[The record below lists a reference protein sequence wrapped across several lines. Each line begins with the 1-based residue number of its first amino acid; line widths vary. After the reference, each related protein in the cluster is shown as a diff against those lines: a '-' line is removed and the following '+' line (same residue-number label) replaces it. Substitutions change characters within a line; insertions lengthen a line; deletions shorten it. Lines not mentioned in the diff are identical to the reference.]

1 MITISAQVPDDL
13 NNSLQFVAK
22 TLERSKSFIIIKAI
36 EEYIREQLE
45 DIEDAEED
53 LIRKNNPNR
62 TFYTS
67 EEVQKILE
75 ERLHV

>member
-1 MITISAQVPDDL
+1 MFP
-13 NNSLQFVAK
+13 
-22 TLERSKSFIIIKAI
+22 KSFIIIKAI

-45 DIEDAEED
+45 DIEDAEEA
-53 LIRKNNPNR
+53 LRRKNNPNR